1 MDLLGGPK
9 SSHQISS
16 GAPSIVVP
24 RFHNGYTFPRSMI
37 ETLHTDRLLLEP
49 LRMADAEQTQRLFP
63 RWEIVQFM
71 TALVPWPYPADG
83 AVTFYREV
91 ALPAMERGEAW
102 HWTIRLRDLPEEH
115 IGVIGLVAKDG
126 HADRGFWLG
135 VPWQGQGLMTEAVCA
150 VNDYCFDV
158 LGFQALRAPKAVM
171 NLSSRRISEK
181 TGMRVVRT
189 EEREYV
195 SGKFPTEIWEIT
207 AEEWRAKRQE
217 ARNILGG

>member
-1 MDLLGGPK
+1 
-9 SSHQISS
+9 
-16 GAPSIVVP
+16 
-24 RFHNGYTFPRSMI
+24 MI
-37 ETLHTDRLLLEP
+37 ETLHTDRLLLQP
-49 LRMADAEQTQRLFP
+49 LRLADAEQTQRLFP

-71 TALVPWPYPADG
+71 TALIPWPYPADG

-126 HADRGFWLG
+126 YADRGFWLG
-135 VPWQGQGLMTEAVCA
+135 VPWQGQGLMTEAACA

-181 TGMRVVRT
+181 TGMRVIRT
-189 EEREYV
+189 EERDYV
-195 SGKFPTEIWEIT
+195 AGKFPTEIWEIT
-207 AEEWRAKRQE
+207 AEEWRAKRQA
-217 ARNILGG
+217 ARNILGAKGRL